1 MQENVQI
8 PSIVDEHETNCN
20 QIDVEANYEKIL
32 ALLRSTERPNIERI
46 IKVLESSDYFTAP
59 ASTRHHLPCVGGLAQ
74 HSLNVTNEMGTLKER
89 YHPLIPDESAIII
102 GLLHDMCKVDQYHPQ
117 FNKNGKLSATPY
129 KTYDQFPMG
138 HGEKSVMMILPHM
151 ELTPAEIAGIR
162 WHMSAFD
169 PSWRQGLD
177 KAGDKFPEV
186 WLASTADLMATKF
199 IDPLYFNNDTPANP
213 AKQ

>member
-1 MQENVQI
+1 MTENVQI
-8 PSIVDEHETNCN
+8 QSIVDEHESNHN

-32 ALLRSTERPNIERI
+32 EMLRFTERPNVERI

-59 ASTRHHLPCVGGLAQ
+59 ASTRHHLNCVGGLAQ
-74 HSLNVTNEMGTLKER
+74 HSLNVTNEMGVLRDR
-89 YHPLIPDESAIII
+89 YHPLIPVESIFIM
-102 GLLHDMCKVDQYHPQ
+102 GLLHDICKVDQYHAQ
-117 FNKNGKLSATPY
+117 FNKNGSLSATPY
-129 KTYDQFPMG
+129 KTYDNFPMG

-151 ELTPAEIAGIR
+151 ELTPGEIAGIR

-186 WLASTADLMATKF
+186 WIASTADMMATKF
-199 IDPLYFNNDTPANP
+199 VDPLWFNNDTPANP